1 MSLLVPAYP
10 GCPGSKAVKRSL
22 LLLLSVIYRCAS
34 SCGAYC
40 CRTERAEMNRVRLH
54 VRALHFRLAVPHT
67 TIDLNLTP
75 TFIRL
80 IYAVVARQLKGEW
93 PAFSVRVEKPNDHIK
108 RGGE

>member
-1 MSLLVPAYP
+1 MPT
-10 GCPGSKAVKRSL
+10 
-22 LLLLSVIYRCAS
+22 
-34 SCGAYC
+34 
-40 CRTERAEMNRVRLH
+40 TERAEMNSVRLH

-108 RGGE
+108 RRGIGQCGIRARVYNVNKAMLPE